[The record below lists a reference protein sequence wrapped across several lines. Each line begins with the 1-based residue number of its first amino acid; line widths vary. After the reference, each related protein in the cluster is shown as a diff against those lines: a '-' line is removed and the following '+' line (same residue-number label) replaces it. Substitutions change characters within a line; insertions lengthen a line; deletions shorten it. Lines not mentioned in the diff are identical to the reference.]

1 LTKEQYPSF
10 SNLDNLQRDLRRLT
24 ELRDRDIEEDIQL
37 NEKLYKLGLS
47 TTEFQT
53 FRLFNDSVI
62 YTKVIDLT
70 KTFLETDSTNIAH
83 SISDLDVVISSCG
96 MVKSSSIW
104 YNLPY
109 IDISSAEKSYYKIDS
124 TNIVSVVEGSPS
136 WTGFSEGH
144 LILEY
149 TRS

>member
-1 LTKEQYPSF
+1 MTKEQYPSF